1 MPGQMWW
8 LSDEDEKVHPDDS
21 MLFAYIRWQSLDKS
35 EPGIRQHIAHCEECQ
50 KRCNELRQ
58 PSDMLNETLRRNS
71 LPLQQQDVDWD
82 WLQSPEAAQIAYQR
96 RQYERLHEDMALGI
110 ALLTRL
116 PLVLLTISAQAVHA
130 LLPYI
135 RKFKP
140 EPLRRGNRVM
150 NFTQLAS
157 IPVVAFLV
165 LALTAILVLA
175 ELNNH
180 YPFNPFHSFSSIT
193 TTVVQSTVIVPAHA
207 TPTPTVV
214 PQSGVTVT
222 PSGSMPTLTECP
234 LNTDKKTH
242 HLGIFAVCGKNFK
255 PSTKVELF
263 VLFGDGSSKTRHP
276 VMVDASGNF
285 EDVWSISFCKDVP
298 TTIIAQNVTLP
309 TVNLGELQNIL
320 FGKCSSNLLQK
331 AGTSHH

>member
-21 MLFAYIRWQSLDKS
+21 MLLAYIRWQLLDKS

-58 PSDMLNETLRRNS
+58 PSDMLKETLQRNS
-71 LPLQQQDVDWD
+71 LPLLQEDVTWD

-96 RQYERLHEDMALGI
+96 RQHERLHEDLALGI
-110 ALLTRL
+110 ALLISL
-116 PLVLLTISAQAVHA
+116 PLVLLTLTAKAVPA
-130 LLPYI
+130 LLPYV
-135 RKFKP
+135 RKLQP
-140 EPLRRGNRVM
+140 VPRRGGNRVM
-150 NFTQLAS
+150 NFAQLMS

-165 LALTAILVLA
+165 LTLTAILVLA
-175 ELNNH
+175 ELNSH
-180 YPFNPFHSFSSIT
+180 YPLNPFHSFSSIT

-207 TPTPTVV
+207 TPTPAVV
-214 PQSGVTVT
+214 PQSGVTLT
-222 PSGSMPTLTECP
+222 PNGSTPTLTECP

-242 HLGIFAVCGKNFK
+242 HFGIFAVCGKNFK
-255 PSTKVELF
+255 PNTKVELF

-276 VMVDASGNF
+276 VTVDASGNF
-285 EDVWSISFCKDVP
+285 EDIWPISSCKDAP

-309 TVNLGELQNIL
+309 SVNLGELQNIL